1 MEMRKSVVL
10 GVAIMFACAIG
21 SYAVAAQKK
30 SSAPASKHV
39 TAEVVSVDA
48 TAKTLTVKEKDKEIT
63 FTLAETAKI
72 KIQGKE
78 ATLDQLKAGEKVQIK
93 YTEKNGAQIAQEV
106 VHTEKAP
113 AKKG

>member
-1 MEMRKSVVL
+1 MRKSVVL
-10 GVAIMFACAIG
+10 GVAILFACAMV
-21 SYAVAAQKK
+21 SFAVAAQKK
-30 SSAPASKHV
+30 ASSAPAAKHV
-39 TAEVVSVDA
+39 TAEVVSLDA
-48 TAKTLTVKEKDKEIT
+48 TAKTLTVKEKDREMT

-78 ATLDQLKAGEKVQIK
+78 SSLDQLKAGDKVQIK
-93 YTEKNGAQIAQEV
+93 YTEKDGAQIAQEI